1 MKKARQVFW
10 LFLLAAALMVMV
22 QTDNKLLAVTGCC
35 MERNTYRE
43 NWRPH
48 PQFRYDFPNCKRLN
62 EQRDRDN
69 VFDQRGLVW
78 WNVNCR

>member
-1 MKKARQVFW
+1 MKKVRQVFW

-35 MERNTYRE
+35 MERNTYQE
-43 NWRPH
+43 DWRPH
-48 PQFRYDFPNCKRLN
+48 PKFKYDFQNCKRLN

-78 WNVNCR
+78 WNVKCR